1 MNKKIFV
8 SALAIAFAMNVS
20 AQETKSYPH
29 AFVSVQGGMMR
40 AYNGQ
45 GVERKWNPMGAVSIG
60 YNFTEVFGLRL
71 QANGSSWKAKLDDGS
86 EYKSKAAN
94 IDLDMLF
101 NLSNVFFPNQNNF
114 VNVIAVAGAP
124 FNIALPHA
132 WIDNYAFANSEGS
145 DRWNPAWKV
154 GGIVELNLSKNWG
167 VNLEAGT
174 NYVRQKNAITTNNE
188 KWWPYAMAGITFK
201 FGHKKAVKEV
211 PTLTDTKT
219 FSVANEELG
228 NYQMMTNK
236 LNSEMELWAKQ
247 MPNESLDAYHA
258 RVNPATRA
266 AKRQQLE
273 YEISTEMATN
283 QLNATTAKLGRY
295 DRDNKKV
302 AVKVASMP
310 DIYLDMEEG
319 EVDGLYNKDL
329 KLKNAKYRVKQ
340 DNSFEL
346 VYAEVENPMTGKTYV
361 YDITNGAKKPAQAT
375 TKPVVEPKMTES
387 KIADTQVVA
396 KKAET
401 TTENV
406 FFDLSKT
413 EIKAEQASKID
424 DIVKWANE
432 HPKAT
437 ILLKGYADK
446 GTGTPEVNKRIAKMR
461 TESIKKALVAKG
473 ISAKRMKVEVKGDTE
488 QPFANNDDN
497 RVVIILS
504 EE

>member
-1 MNKKIFV
+1 MKQKKLFI
-8 SALAIAFAMNVS
+8 SALLLLLTGGVS
-20 AQETKSYPH
+20 AQEQLSSYHFVEAQGGLQFTSTNADISKLLGPNYGFSYGFMTPTVGGRLNLNGLESKGRYEALGQNYKWKYYTADLDLLLNLTNIFSKDYDH
-29 AFVSVQGGMMR
+29 LLNLMFVGGVGLSHTWNHEGQTNVSVKHDLFHNLR
-40 AYNGQ
+40 A
-45 GVERKWNPMGAVSIG
+45 
-60 YNFTEVFGLRL
+60 GLRL
-71 QANGSSWKAKLDDGS
+71 ETNVTKPFGISLEVDANNTSDFFNGKVNNCDDWGFTAMLGVSYRFGQKYKAK
-86 EYKSKAAN
+86 K
-94 IDLDMLF
+94 
-101 NLSNVFFPNQNNF
+101 
-114 VNVIAVAGAP
+114 VAP
-124 FNIALPHA
+124 ALT
-132 WIDNYAFANSEGS
+132 E
-145 DRWNPAWKV
+145 
-154 GGIVELNLSKNWG
+154 
-167 VNLEAGT
+167 
-174 NYVRQKNAITTNNE
+174 
-188 KWWPYAMAGITFK
+188 
-201 FGHKKAVKEV
+201 
-211 PTLTDTKT
+211 TKT
-219 FSVANEELG
+219 FAVADEEIG
-228 NYQMMTNK
+228 NYKMMTNR
-236 LNSEMELWAKQ
+236 LNSEMEIWEKQ
-247 MPNESLDAYHA
+247 MPNESLEAYQI
-258 RVNPATRA
+258 RVTPATRA
-266 AKRQQLE
+266 AQARKLE
-273 YEISTEMATN
+273 YDIATEMATN
-283 QLNATTAKLGRY
+283 QLPASAVTLGKYNTKL
-295 DRDNKKV
+295 KKL
-302 AVKVASMP
+302 AVQVGSVP

-319 EVDGLYNKDL
+319 EVNGLYNKDL

-387 KIADTQVVA
+387 KIADTQAVV
-396 KKAET
+396 KKAEN

-446 GTGTPEVNKRIAKMR
+446 ATGTPEVNKRIAKMR
-461 TESIKKALVAKG
+461 TETIKKALVAKG